1 MEWRRFD
8 PHFIG
13 QTVLRRRPR
22 LMHECAR
29 ANVATLSTENRN
41 AIKSRFESTF
51 CIRFSEYAVVSFFLE
66 HGLQHQLGVS
76 SMNCATVA
84 LVEYIAHLPRG
95 VAMGRV
101 QASGVREAAYRT
113 RNQV

>member
-1 MEWRRFD
+1 
-8 PHFIG
+8 
-13 QTVLRRRPR
+13 
-22 LMHECAR
+22 MHECAR
-29 ANVATLSTENRN
+29 ANVATLSAENRN

-51 CIRFSEYAVVSFFLE
+51 CIRFSENAVVSFLE
-66 HGLQHQLGVS
+66 HGLEHQLGVS

-84 LVEYIAHLPRG
+84 MVEYIAHLPRG